1 LDDDEKGNEINDEH
15 LPEYECAKWCYS
27 KKHKGKPWERK
38 CNWFAAAHVLSA
50 IQWTKKNVL
59 ALAIRQKESSVLP
72 NSAVKTNVQ
81 DAASAQA
88 SAHLPSRQTN

>member
-1 LDDDEKGNEINDEH
+1 MVLLGKNIKGNHGRENATG
-15 LPEYECAKWCYS
+15 LL
-27 KKHKGKPWERK
+27 
-38 CNWFAAAHVLSA
+38 AAHVLSA

-88 SAHLPSRQTN
+88 SAHLPSRQKN